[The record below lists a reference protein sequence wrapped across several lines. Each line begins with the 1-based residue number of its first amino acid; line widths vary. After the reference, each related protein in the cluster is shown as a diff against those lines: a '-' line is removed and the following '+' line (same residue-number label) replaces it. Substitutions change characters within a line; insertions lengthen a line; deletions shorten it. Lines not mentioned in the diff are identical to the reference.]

1 MAFFISDA
9 QDIYTKALNFSSQ
22 AHKGQKVP
30 GSDLPYITHIGNV
43 VMEVMSAISM
53 SNSVNDPDLAVQCA
67 WLHDVLEDTQVT
79 YEQLKAEFGQDV
91 ADGVLALSK
100 NSDLKNKAE
109 KMQDS
114 LNRIRKQPVEV
125 WMVKLAD
132 RITNLRP
139 PPHHWANE
147 KIRQYYEEAIEI
159 HSALG
164 AANEI
169 LSSRLLD
176 KIKSYKRYFHR

>member
-1 MAFFISDA
+1 VKQYA
-9 QDIYTKALNFSSQ
+9 QDLYTKAWNFASD

-30 GSDLPYITHIGNV
+30 GSCLPYITHVGNV
-43 VMEVMSAISM
+43 VMEVMSAIVM
-53 SNSVNDPDLAVQCA
+53 SDSVNNPDLSIQCA
-67 WLHDVLEDTQVT
+67 LLHDVLEDTQVT
-79 YEQLKAEFGQDV
+79 YEQLKSEFGQDV

-100 NSDLKNKAE
+100 ASNLTNKAE
-109 KMQDS
+109 RMQDS

-132 RITNLRP
+132 RITNLQP
-139 PPHHWANE
+139 PPHHWTKD
-147 KIRQYYEEAIEI
+147 KIRQYYIEALEI

-164 AANEI
+164 SANES

-176 KIKSYKRYFHR
+176 KINAYKRFF

>member
-1 MAFFISDA
+1 MKLDA
-9 QDIYTKALNFSSQ
+9 QDLYTKAQNFSSQ

-30 GSDLPYITHIGNV
+30 GSDLPYITHIANV

-53 SNSVNDPDLAVQCA
+53 SNSLNDPDLAVQCA
-67 WLHDVLEDTQVT
+67 CLHDVLEDTQVT
-79 YEQLKAEFGQDV
+79 YQQLRSEFGQDV
-91 ADGVLALSK
+91 ADGVLALTK
-100 NSDLKNKAE
+100 NSDLTNKAE

-132 RITNLRP
+132 RITNLQP
-139 PPHHWANE
+139 PPRHWTKGN
-147 KIRQYYEEAIEI
+147 IRRYYVEAIEI

-164 AANEI
+164 SANES

-176 KIKSYKRYFHR
+176 KIKSYKRFLNR